1 MIVCISAA
9 AAAYYAMAAAAVA
22 SAYSSYEQGRQEEAN
37 RNYQAQLAD
46 VQAQEARSAARAA
59 AAETREEGDRTRGA
73 ARATYAA
80 GGVSGDAGTPIV
92 IDQDIAARAEEDAL
106 AQILQGEARGRG
118 ADAEAAFMRAQA
130 KQSRRR
136 ANVQTG
142 VSLFRAAASAY
153 TMGADNSIVGHD
165 STGAGITRSGRQIF

>member
-1 MIVCISAA
+1 MCISAT
-9 AAAYYAMAAAAVA
+9 AAAYWALAASAAAT
-22 SAYSSYEQGRQEEAN
+22 AYSSYEQGRQEEAN

-46 VQAQEARSAARAA
+46 VQAKEARSAAAAA

-73 ARATYAA
+73 ARAAFAA
-80 GGVSGDAGTPIV
+80 GGVGGDAGTPIV

-118 ADAEAAFMRAQA
+118 AESEAAFMRAQA

-136 ANVQTG
+136 GNVQAG

-153 TMGADNSIVGHD
+153 TMGAGSDSIVGHD
-165 STGAGITRSGRQIF
+165 STGAGITRSGRQIY